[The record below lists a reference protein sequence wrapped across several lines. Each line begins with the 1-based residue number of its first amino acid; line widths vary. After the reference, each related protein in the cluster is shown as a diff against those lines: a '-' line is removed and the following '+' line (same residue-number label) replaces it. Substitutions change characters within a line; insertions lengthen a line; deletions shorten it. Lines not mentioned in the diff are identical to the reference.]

1 MILSRL
7 PDGSA
12 EIFHTLQGEGPSLGL
27 PAVFIRLSQCNL
39 HCVWCDTPYTWNWEK
54 TPWSHEDGKKFS
66 KKEQSLTLTPE
77 EIAPL
82 ITRYNCPRVVITGG
96 EPLLQ
101 QDEVVA
107 LIPLLKNVCHIEFET
122 NGTRIPTS
130 ELDALATQYNVSP
143 KLANSGMDRKTRL
156 LPEALAFFAKS
167 QKASFKLVVQNET
180 DLAEIIEIQKNHA
193 ISPERISL
201 MPEGRNAELL
211 KKRAQWLA
219 ALCIENGYRFSPRLH
234 VQLWG
239 DERGR

>member
-1 MILSRL
+1 MLLSRL

-12 EIFHTLQGEGPSLGL
+12 EIFQTLQGEGPSLGL

-66 KKEQSLTLTPE
+66 KKEQSLELTPA

-82 ITRYNCPRVVITGG
+82 ITRHGCPRVVITGG

-101 QDEVVA
+101 QDEIVA
-107 LIPLLKNVCHIEFET
+107 LIPILENVREIEFET
-122 NGTRIPTS
+122 NGTRLPTPD
-130 ELDALATQYNVSP
+130 LNVLATQYNVSP
-143 KLANSGMDRKTRL
+143 KLANSGMDAKTRL
-156 LPEALAFFAKS
+156 YPEVLDFFSANP
-167 QKASFKLVVQNET
+167 KATFKFVVQNDT
-180 DLAEIIEIQKNHA
+180 DLAELAEIQKTHA

-201 MPEGRNAELL
+201 MPEGRNAEIL